1 MGIPPTFEQHARL
14 MFDLLA
20 LAYQTDLTR
29 VGTFMLGKE
38 VSGRSF
44 PEIGVPD
51 GHHACSHH
59 QNDPAKLAKLA
70 KINTYHMQQFAYFL
84 DKLRKTPDGDG
95 NLLDHSVFV
104 YGSGI
109 SDGNIHFHMDLP
121 TLLVGGGSGALKGG
135 QHLRYTGDTE
145 LSNLYV
151 SVLDKIGYPIEKF
164 GDSTGKLDYL
174 AGL

>member
-1 MGIPPTFEQHARL
+1 

-29 VGTFMLGKE
+29 VGTFMYGKE
-38 VSGRSF
+38 VSGRSY

-59 QNDPAKLAKLA
+59 QNDPIKLEKLA
-70 KINTYHMQQFAYFL
+70 KINAFHMQQFAYFV
-84 DKLRKTPDGDG
+84 DKLRNTPDGDG
-95 NLLDHSVFV
+95 SLLDHSILV

-109 SDGNIHFHMDLP
+109 SDGNIHFHLDLP
-121 TLLVGGGSGALKGG
+121 TVVVGGGAGTLKGG
-135 QHLRYTGDTE
+135 RHLRYKDDT
-145 LSNLYV
+145 SITNLYV
-151 SVLDKIGYPIEKF
+151 SVLDKLGVPVETF

-174 AGL
+174 SGI